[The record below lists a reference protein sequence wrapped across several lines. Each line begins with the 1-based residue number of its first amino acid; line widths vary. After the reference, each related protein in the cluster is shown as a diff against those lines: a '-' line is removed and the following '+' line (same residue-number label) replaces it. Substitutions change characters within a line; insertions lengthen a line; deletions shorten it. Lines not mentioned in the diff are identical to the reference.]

1 MEATC
6 AFRPVFKSMLLRSYP
21 ELRTRNR
28 DVVEAALKASGYS
41 TRVEL
46 PAGSSTDKFIVH
58 KAAFKEVGLTF
69 IRYDSPVTIEVN
81 PSNDILIGFQIR
93 KVSEVALHGQVIEN
107 TVSDAGC
114 LIPNQS
120 PWSVRNPSGY
130 QVLMLRVA
138 TESLRRKL
146 SALLGTDRV
155 RLDLRQPSGV
165 DRVLRDAS
173 LNFAREL
180 DVVDRKFLPALV
192 ANSTEDICNRMLT
205 CLSEQYLEAERSPAA
220 PSAVQIGRVEQ
231 YIVANYAKPLTVE
244 TLAEISGVSARS
256 VFRHF
261 RSRYDCTPHQYLER
275 IRLEMSYVQ
284 LLACRDQN
292 AVGFV
297 ALDCGFQSLR
307 HFEQAFR
314 NQFGERPVPKQID
327 RPRRRRR

>member
-1 MEATC
+1 
-6 AFRPVFKSMLLRSYP
+6 MLLQFYA

-28 DVVEAALKASGYS
+28 DVVEAALKVSGYS

-46 PAGSSTDKFIVH
+46 PAGRSTHKFIVH

-69 IRYDSPVTIEVN
+69 IRYDSPVRIEVN
-81 PSNDILIGFQIR
+81 PFNDILIGFQIR
-93 KVSEVALHGQVIEN
+93 EVSQVALHGQVIEN

-114 LIPNQS
+114 LIPDQS
-120 PWSVRNPSGY
+120 SWSVRNPSGY

-173 LNFAREL
+173 LSFARDL
-180 DVVDRKFLPALV
+180 DVVDPKFLPALV
-192 ANSTEDICNRMLT
+192 ANATEDICNRVLT

-231 YIVANYAKPLTVE
+231 YIVANYANPLTVE

-292 AVGFV
+292 AVGLV
-297 ALDCGFQSLR
+297 ALDYGFQSLR
-307 HFEQAFR
+307 HFEQAYG
-314 NQFGERPVPKQID
+314 NQFGESPGPKLSD

>member
-1 MEATC
+1 
-6 AFRPVFKSMLLRSYP
+6 MLLRSHP

-28 DVVEAALKASGYS
+28 GVIEAALKASGYG
-41 TRVEL
+41 TYIEL
-46 PAGSSTDKFIVH
+46 PAGKSAAEFTIH

-81 PSNDILIGFQIR
+81 PSHDILIGFQIR
-93 KVSEVALHGQVIEN
+93 KVSEVALHGEVIEN

-120 PWSVRNPSGY
+120 SWSVRNPSGY

-146 SALLGTDRV
+146 SALLGVDRV
-155 RLDLRQPSGV
+155 RLDLRQPSSSV
-165 DRVLRDAS
+165 DRVIRDAS

-180 DVVDRKFLPALV
+180 DIVDRKFLPSLV
-192 ANSTEDICNRMLT
+192 ANSTEDICNRILT

-220 PSAVQIGRVEQ
+220 PSAVQLGQVEQ

-244 TLAEISGVSARS
+244 TLTEISGVSARS
-256 VFRHF
+256 VFQHF
-261 RSRYDCTPHQYLER
+261 LSRYDCTPHQYLER
-275 IRLEMSYVQ
+275 IRLEMSYIK
-284 LLACRDQN
+284 LLACRDQKS
-292 AVGFV
+292 VGFV
-297 ALDCGFQSLR
+297 ALDCGFQSVR
-307 HFEQAFR
+307 HFEQAYR
-314 NQFGERPVPKQID
+314 KQFGESPVPKLID